1 MTGFQVLN
9 QRILV
14 SNDDYVRT
22 TGDRHKR
29 TARELWNK
37 CHANG
42 DIYLDTYS
50 GWYNIREETFVTD
63 SEAEISNF
71 LDPVS
76 GKPLKRV
83 EEESYFFKMSA
94 YKDRLIQHIQDN
106 PDFIRPEQHRNNI
119 MARLTADDLRD
130 LSISRTTFNWGISVP
145 EGFKE
150 NHVMYVWID
159 ALSNYLTGVNGLGV
173 NANDSNKE
181 VVGSSVNNGL
191 CKFWPA
197 SVHIIGKDILWFHA
211 VIWPCLLMSAG
222 LALPKTVFAHG
233 FVNDKEG
240 KKMSKSLGNVVD
252 PHDMLDKFHVDTFR
266 WYLCKEAPYGGE
278 LAFSEESMRD
288 MHNSDL
294 CDTLGNL
301 VNRVTSLC
309 KSYCDGLIPD
319 VPAPEHPPINLEE
332 IIKSYTEKMDAFEL
346 QGGASIAIQGFRD
359 VNRYLQ
365 EEAPWLKKGDEHKE
379 FRQKV
384 VRASLEAIYALSHL
398 MLPFVPVGGAK
409 IFEKLGQAPV
419 ALKDLS
425 IDCRNM
431 EAGSPIEVGQVLY
444 EKVRRFGGA

>member
-22 TGDRHKR
+22 TSDRHKR
-29 TARELWNK
+29 TARELWKK

-50 GWYNIREETFVTD
+50 GWYNVREETFVTD
-63 SEAEISNF
+63 SEAELSNF

-83 EEESYFFKMSA
+83 EEESYFFKMSS
-94 YKDRLIQHIQDN
+94 YKDRLLQHIQDN
-106 PDFIRPEQHRNNI
+106 PNFIRPEQHRNNI
-119 MARLTADDLRD
+119 IARLTADDLRD

-145 EGFKE
+145 EGFHE

-173 NANDSNKE
+173 NNE
-181 VVGSSVNNGL
+181 GGSGDNPL
-191 CKFWPA
+191 AKFWPA
-197 SVHIIGKDILWFHA
+197 NVHIIGKDILWFHA

-222 LALPKTVFAHG
+222 IPLPQTIFAHG

-240 KKMSKSLGNVVD
+240 KKMSKSMGNVID
-252 PHDMLDKFHVDTFR
+252 PHDMLDRFHVDTFR

-278 LAFSEESMRD
+278 LAFSEDSMRD

-309 KSYCDGLIPD
+309 KSYCNGVVPDIPI
-319 VPAPEHPPINLEE
+319 PETSPINVQE
-332 IIKSYTEKMDAFEL
+332 ILTSYMEKMDAFEL
-346 QGGASIAIQGFRD
+346 QAGANIAIQGFRD

-365 EEAPWLKKGDEHKE
+365 EEAPWLKKGDEFLH
-379 FRQKV
+379 FRQSV
-384 VRASLEAIYALSHL
+384 VLVSLEAIYILSHL
-398 MLPFVPVGGAK
+398 MLPFLPIGGAS
-409 IFEKLGQAPV
+409 IFQKLGKSPMT
-419 ALKDLS
+419 LKELMSMDGRKIEPGTS
-425 IDCRNM
+425 IQ
-431 EAGSPIEVGQVLY
+431 VGQVLY
-444 EKVRRFGGA
+444 EKVRPNLFVRE